1 MLFVHYIT
9 LFIILLL
16 VLSIIHLSCLVSG
29 CEWNQL
35 LQTYMLY
42 FWHSTTKIC
51 YIYLLYSYV
60 RHPWLHVI
68 FSITY
73 SNSSANDLVRVLL
86 KNFIKSE
93 KTPAELTRV
102 TNGGWFCK
110 YLSAVQ
116 EFSLIFIEQGQYTE
130 GWWHFTVY
138 MWILGGN

>member
-1 MLFVHYIT
+1 MNEISYSRHTCCTFGIP
-9 LFIILLL
+9 
-16 VLSIIHLSCLVSG
+16 
-29 CEWNQL
+29 
-35 LQTYMLY
+35 LQ
-42 FWHSTTKIC
+42 KIC

-116 EFSLIFIEQGQYTE
+116 EFSFIFIEQVQYTE

-138 MWILGGN
+138 KWILGENWKVKIVFHKYWRGTSGI